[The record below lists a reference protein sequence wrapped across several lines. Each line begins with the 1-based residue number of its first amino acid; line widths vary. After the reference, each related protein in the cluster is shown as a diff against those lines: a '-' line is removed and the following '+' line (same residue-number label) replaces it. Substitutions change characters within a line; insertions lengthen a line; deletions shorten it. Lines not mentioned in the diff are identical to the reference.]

1 MKISQLLSITV
12 LGLCSFAASAATV
25 WQPTD
30 GETDF
35 IQFDSYVSTNN
46 GTLALFD
53 NNTGFAGPALI
64 IGSSGGQ
71 VTFTANGSDWTANAY
86 NSSNALISG
95 PITLTN
101 DKSFILGMSW
111 DGGAT
116 WSSDVG
122 SPTLFGG
129 SPDSYLISFNGLS
142 KGQEISGS
150 TIGVDLQPVP
160 VPAAAWL
167 FGTGL
172 LGLVGVARRRRA

>member
-35 IQFDSYVSTNN
+35 IQFGTVSTNG

-53 NNTGFAGPALI
+53 DSDFGGNALI

-71 VTFTANGSDWTANAY
+71 VTFTAGGGSDWTANAY
-86 NSSNALISG
+86 DSSNSLVSG
-95 PITLTN
+95 PITLTGGKN
-101 DKSFILGMSW
+101 FTLGMSW

-116 WSSDVG
+116 WS
-122 SPTLFGG
+122 
-129 SPDSYLISFNGLS
+129 PDASFSQLATYDTYLISFDGQS
-142 KGQEISGS
+142 KGQSISGS
-150 TIGVDLQPVP
+150 TMGVDLQPVP

-172 LGLVGVARRRRA
+172 LGLVGVARRRA